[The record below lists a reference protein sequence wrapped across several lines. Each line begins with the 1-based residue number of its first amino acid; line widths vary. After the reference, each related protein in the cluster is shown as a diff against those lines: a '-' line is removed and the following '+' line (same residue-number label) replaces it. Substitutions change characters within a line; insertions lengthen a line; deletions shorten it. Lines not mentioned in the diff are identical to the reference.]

1 MRYLDSADFLDLL
14 YRDDEPYDEFVYH
27 IADACRGYREY
38 VTDISQRGAAFC
50 LPTEGPAAAI
60 SRLGLVAVAYN
71 CDCCTSPCFWDG
83 NDSRL
88 NGDAE
93 SQVRHKHLS
102 TYPVHRALADAGT

>member
-1 MRYLDSADFLDLL
+1 MDGPGGS
-14 YRDDEPYDEFVYH
+14 E
-27 IADACRGYREY
+27 
-38 VTDISQRGAAFC
+38 GASGEQQT
-50 LPTEGPAAAI
+50 LNEDKKTHRPEGPAAAI